1 MQKQY
6 CEELIEKSWN
16 SCIWRLYSELQID
29 FALFDC
35 TKQNQIKCNSKF
47 SPNFKCNST
56 PLTYK
61 EVKTMN
67 WNWGLLIQ
75 GPNTFRQIAHQ
86 ATVHYRVIVKVAISY
101 DSLKTQQL
109 SVLLDMKVE

>member
-1 MQKQY
+1 
-6 CEELIEKSWN
+6 
-16 SCIWRLYSELQID
+16 
-29 FALFDC
+29 
-35 TKQNQIKCNSKF
+35 
-47 SPNFKCNST
+47 
-56 PLTYK
+56 
-61 EVKTMN
+61 MN

-75 GPNTFRQIAHQ
+75 GPNTFRQIAPQ